1 MTTFQA
7 SAAVS
12 TTWLGSQIPGGA
24 ALAPPD
30 HESQGPIGKVGMG
43 HRKKE
48 DAAFHIAAMH
58 GIKDGAR
65 SQATFATRNFPRRL
79 FDSVCI
85 EQMIVGL
92 PAQDKTRVEAAQGS
106 QPPTPTIAAIKHMDE
121 AMAPA
126 SAGQAQELA
135 VFIFLITSQRAA

>member
-1 MTTFQA
+1 
-7 SAAVS
+7 
-12 TTWLGSQIPGGA
+12 
-24 ALAPPD
+24 
-30 HESQGPIGKVGMG
+30 MG

-85 EQMIVGL
+85 GQMLVGL

-126 SAGQAQELA
+126 SPGHAQGVA
-135 VFIFLITSQRAA
+135 VLTFLIPSHQA